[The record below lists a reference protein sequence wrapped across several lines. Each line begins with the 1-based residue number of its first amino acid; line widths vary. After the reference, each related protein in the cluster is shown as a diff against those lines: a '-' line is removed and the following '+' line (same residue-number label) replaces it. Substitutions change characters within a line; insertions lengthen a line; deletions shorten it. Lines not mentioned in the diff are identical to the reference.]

1 MYTCVDTQHAWY
13 IYIYINHPTLPLP
26 VFLCLI
32 DSEHAVVSKQH
43 QAQQKAPVSFDIDVK
58 LRYSFGSN
66 ALPYDG
72 VYDVY
77 PSFYL

>member
-1 MYTCVDTQHAWY
+1 M
-13 IYIYINHPTLPLP
+13 
-26 VFLCLI
+26 FLCLI